1 MKDFD
6 FANTVSM
13 VLLYII
19 FGVYILAINLYA
31 VLLLKSQKD
40 EFGEDQTKM
49 NGGDGKLILTAL
61 LGGAIGIYAS
71 MFIFQYRL
79 KNLLLMILMPVIAV
93 FNVYF
98 FIVAFR
104 SGIPMLI
111 V

>member
-1 MKDFD
+1 
-6 FANTVSM
+6 M

-19 FGVYILAINLYA
+19 FSVYILAINFYA
-31 VLLLKSQKD
+31 FLFIKSQRD
-40 EFGEDQTKM
+40 EFGDDQAKM
-49 NGGDGKLILTAL
+49 NSGDGKLILTAI

-71 MFIFQYRL
+71 MFIFKYRL

-93 FNVYF
+93 LNVYF

-104 SGIPMLI
+104 SGLSLLI